1 MRTVRILVS
10 LLALLIFCGNLTECI
25 HVAAEMHASAGGTKT
40 AITQ

>member
-10 LLALLIFCGNLTECI
+10 LLTLLIFCGNSMECI
-25 HVAAEMHASAGGTKT
+25 HVAAEMYASAGGTKT